1 MEHVYR
7 GFMVVCVLML
17 GACSGGGQGTT
28 ATAQQRMD
36 MAVHADPFVQSM
48 MTASIEAEQ
57 LGNMTDMLVFAR
69 KSYDKDTDNP
79 DVVWRYAR
87 ALRMN
92 DEVAK
97 ALEVLKPFTVRDGMP
112 AMIYTEYAAGLL
124 SDGRLEEAQAY
135 AARATKMAPDSP
147 RVWNIAGV
155 AADAT
160 GDHDTAQTHLNKA
173 LGLVPDGDERT
184 RAVVLNNLA
193 LSLAAQGK
201 TEEAEKMSERAM
213 TGAQYY
219 PQIRTN
225 RTALNRWADIAR
237 NSTDVPD
244 VTIVEP
250 AAGEAPAAPTV
261 PAVQDAPLV
270 KGAKMS
276 PVVDDVPLPQLPE
289 EGAAYPGPSR
299 PRPIIE

>member
-1 MEHVYR
+1 MKGWFYGLV
-7 GFMVVCVLML
+7 VVCAAML
-17 GACSGGGQGTT
+17 GACGGPRQE
-28 ATAQQRMD
+28 ASLPAQERMD

-57 LGNMTDMLVFAR
+57 AGNMEDMRVFAR
-69 KSYDKDTDNP
+69 KAYDKDMENP

-87 ALRMN
+87 AMRMN
-92 DEVAK
+92 DEVAQ

-112 AMIYTEYAAGLL
+112 AMVYTEYAAGLL
-124 SDGRLEEAQAY
+124 AAGRLEEAQAY

-160 GDHDTAQTHLNKA
+160 GDHETAQAHLNRA
-173 LGLVPDGDERT
+173 LSLVARGDERT

-193 LSLAAQGK
+193 LCLAAQGK
-201 TEEAEKMSERAM
+201 TDEAEKISEQAM
-213 TGAQYY
+213 TGAQYF

-225 RTALNRWADIAR
+225 RAALNRWADIAR
-237 NSTDVPD
+237 KSADVPE
-244 VTIVEP
+244 VTIEP
-250 AAGEAPAAPTV
+250 ASGDAPADK
-261 PAVQDAPLV
+261 PA
-270 KGAKMS
+270 KGAKMA
-276 PVVDDVPLPQLPE
+276 PVEDDAPLPPLPE
-289 EGAAYPGPSR
+289 EGAAYPDASR